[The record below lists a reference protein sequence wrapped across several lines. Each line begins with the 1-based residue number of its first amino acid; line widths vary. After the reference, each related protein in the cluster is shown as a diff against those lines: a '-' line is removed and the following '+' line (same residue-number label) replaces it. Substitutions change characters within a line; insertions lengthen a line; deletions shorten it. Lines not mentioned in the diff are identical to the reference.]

1 LPMELSDFNKFLFQ
15 CISNGF
21 ISVDTFFFMSGTLL
35 AYLTFKELDKRKG
48 RLNIPLFYLHR
59 YLRLTGV
66 YAFILCLHYTLFGAF
81 HTAPQ
86 MKSAYPGLNIKTQK
100 EVCQK
105 VWWKN
110 LLYIGIYKFDKFG
123 LDQSKYPMLGCL
135 GQAWYLD
142 NDMQMFLFILLVIIP
157 MWKWGRFPPYAGLI
171 EAGVCILASI
181 AVPFG
186 LHVYYKWPATVLTPV
201 PEGGDPNIM
210 EKEYFMPWCR
220 FSPYIGGV
228 VLGYILYRTKEKEIR
243 IPRVVNLMLW
253 MAAFAIGLAVVYG
266 LNIPK
271 LFPGDSNI
279 VTLDQIGDVNP
290 SDQLSLA
297 ENSVYG
303 GFHRFAWSVAIGWVI
318 FACCRGYGGWIND
331 FLSWEAWQPLSK
343 LTYIIYLVHL
353 SVNTII
359 YSYTTFLMTSSDFL
373 AVIYCCATLV
383 YSTAVAIVIYI
394 GFELP
399 WLTTEKFVVSM
410 LVGGQTHSKKIEKP
424 K

>member
-1 LPMELSDFNKFLFQ
+1 M
-15 CISNGF
+15 G
-21 ISVDTFFFMSGTLL
+21 
-35 AYLTFKELDKRKG
+35 
-48 RLNIPLFYLHR
+48 
-59 YLRLTGV
+59 
-66 YAFILCLHYTLFGAF
+66 
-81 HTAPQ
+81 
-86 MKSAYPGLNIKTQK
+86 
-100 EVCQK
+100 
-105 VWWKN
+105 
-110 LLYIGIYKFDKFG
+110 
-123 LDQSKYPMLGCL
+123 
-135 GQAWYLD
+135 
-142 NDMQMFLFILLVIIP
+142 
-157 MWKWGRFPPYAGLI
+157 GLI

-181 AVPFG
+181 TVPFG
-186 LHVYYKWPATVLTPV
+186 LHVYYMWPATVLTPV

-410 LVGGQTHSKKIEKP
+410 LVGGQTHSKKIEEP